1 MPDKLLLNCK
11 DMLTTWGRFGGI
23 QESASPVSASRC
35 RRGGIIDGGHHG
47 EVGYFIEPTV
57 IVGARP
63 GMTVVEE
70 EIFGLVIT
78 VQWFDSTEEVV
89 AVAYGLAGGLWTRDL
104 ALAHSVAA
112 KLRTGTVWVNSCNH
126 KPHGWW
132 ATLSNA
138 LLPCGSGKSCTHTQ
152 QCVHA

>member
-1 MPDKLLLNCK
+1 MPHKTILTCK
-11 DMLTTWGRFGGI
+11 DMLTTWGR
-23 QESASPVSASRC
+23 SSRC

-63 GMTVVEE
+63 GMTVVEK

-78 VQWFDSTEEVV
+78 VQRFDSTEEVV

-104 ALAHSVAA
+104 ALAIRSP
-112 KLRTGTVWVNSCNH
+112 RSCGRA
-126 KPHGWW
+126 P
-132 ATLSNA
+132 
-138 LLPCGSGKSCTHTQ
+138 SG
-152 QCVHA
+152 